1 MNSTKGVWGATG
13 SLGVEERRG
22 VGVVIRISPRAGGRR
37 PSSRT
42 RTGGSLGGGGRMSV
56 RGVMD
61 KEGGWIVEKSWEIL
75 SRRVSSRVSIT
86 EAGVELGRVVRNS

>member
-42 RTGGSLGGGGRMSV
+42 RTGGSLGGGGRMSA

-61 KEGGWIVEKSWEIL
+61 KEGGWMVEKSWEIL
-75 SRRVSSRVSIT
+75 SKRVDSWVSMVEIG
-86 EAGVELGRVVRNS
+86 AELGRVVRKL